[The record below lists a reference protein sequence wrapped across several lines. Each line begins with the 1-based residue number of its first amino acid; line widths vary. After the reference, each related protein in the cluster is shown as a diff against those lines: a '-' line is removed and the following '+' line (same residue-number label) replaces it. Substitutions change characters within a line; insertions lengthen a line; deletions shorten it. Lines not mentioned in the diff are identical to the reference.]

1 MRMWESEPWSWSGRS
16 NLIGGSGFPVTPVSP
31 YLSNSASVKLIHCEK
46 EAQVPDSYLMASAGI
61 NGSRQTTSSKDSVRP
76 AVMIRIMAYT
86 APGITWYPI
95 CTLLSELNSYNSKK
109 DILFLTSRDFKRQAY
124 KRHQCSSIAGS
135 WKLPGPDR
143 PGDQTFEIS
152 YWVFIN
158 LRMEISWTSSLI
170 ILWHV
175 GVDPLRYLSCP
186 AASVHRRCPKYVSNL
201 KDLFQYFLKPH
212 SVVSLFQIHMLLLT
226 IHVPYRRSTKPRRWR
241 KISEK
246 RPPTGP
252 NLATDRPVVDLAKL

>member
-143 PGDQTFEIS
+143 PGDSNIWNKLLGLYKPS
-152 YWVFIN
+152 HGNI
-158 LRMEISWTSSLI
+158 LDI
-170 ILWHV
+170 IANNFV
-175 GVDPLRYLSCP
+175 ACGC
-186 AASVHRRCPKYVSNL
+186 
-201 KDLFQYFLKPH
+201 
-212 SVVSLFQIHMLLLT
+212 
-226 IHVPYRRSTKPRRWR
+226 RSTEVFVLPGGVSSSQVSKVCVEPQG
-241 KISEK
+241 SV
-246 RPPTGP
+246 
-252 NLATDRPVVDLAKL
+252 PVFFKAP